1 VKSPKPTFLERLT
14 GATIEIEMQ
23 DSTGQTVKRRVSKK
37 WFDRMVGQGKIWQSS
52 NSESKGNSNLTD
64 TKLYDQAKH
73 LVSFSRCIAVSS
85 YTPFLTTGIISCDIS
100 VDDWD
105 FFVTVGAVCLA
116 MIKLAKTVDRN
127 SFEVLA
133 GVITPQLR
141 DWNVLGERALL
152 DCQEFLV
159 RTASTNQP
167 NYGESF
173 TDHDIVGTWVLWNLL
188 NNQPSYEEGRV
199 GGIIGQ
205 LLSEDLRDWWGNDT

>member
-1 VKSPKPTFLERLT
+1 
-14 GATIEIEMQ
+14 
-23 DSTGQTVKRRVSKK
+23 
-37 WFDRMVGQGKIWQSS
+37 
-52 NSESKGNSNLTD
+52 
-64 TKLYDQAKH
+64 
-73 LVSFSRCIAVSS
+73 
-85 YTPFLTTGIISCDIS
+85 LTTGIISCDIS